1 MLDCFGTIDGLR
13 VALVGDLYGM
23 RTAHSLAMV
32 LSRFDGIYLRC
43 IAPVGLE
50 LPGFVAESI
59 REQGVRVD
67 QLDALALDGVDIVY
81 VAGLPAPTRIGVLT
95 GEQQSDFRVT
105 ADVVDKL
112 DAGVRVL
119 CPLPRID
126 EIAEA
131 VDARPQAF
139 YFSQSA
145 LGLSM
150 RMAILDEILAAA
162 GR

>member
-1 MLDCFGTIDGLR
+1 M
-13 VALVGDLYGM
+13 
-23 RTAHSLAMV
+23 
-32 LSRFDGIYLRC
+32 
-43 IAPVGLE
+43 
-50 LPGFVAESI
+50 
-59 REQGVRVD
+59 
-67 QLDALALDGVDIVY
+67 
-81 VAGLPAPTRIGVLT
+81 LT